1 MPQNN
6 PYKSKVFKKIVS
18 LAGEAIHDYAMISN
32 HDRLLVG
39 VSGGKDSLLLMHVLT
54 YLQHRAPV
62 SFELVPVCFDPGF
75 PGFNIDGTRKYFAEQ
90 DWKLEVIEFD
100 VGTVL
105 KEKHFEQQPCVVC
118 SRLRRGWLY
127 GRADKLS
134 CGKIA
139 LGHHLD
145 DICVSLLMCMF
156 RGHGIKTMPP
166 NTAAD
171 ASSKRLIRPLA
182 YVPEALLQEAVE
194 IFALPLSGECIYK
207 EQLEASGD
215 RAFFGSMLKNLEQR
229 IPHVR
234 QCMLRS
240 MKDIRLE
247 FLLDEKFLDLSFGV
261 ELE

>member
-1 MPQNN
+1 MT
-6 PYKSKVFKKIVS
+6 
-18 LAGEAIHDYAMISN
+18 GEAIHDYSMISD

-39 VSGGKDSLLLMHVLT
+39 VSGGKDSLMLMHVLT

-62 SFELVPVCFDPGF
+62 NFELVPVCFDPGF
-75 PGFNIDGTRKYFAEQ
+75 PGFNIDNIQRYFTER
-90 DWKLEVIEFD
+90 DWQLEVIEFD
-100 VGTVL
+100 VETVL
-105 KEKHFEQQPCVVC
+105 KEKHSEHQPCVLC

-127 GRADKLS
+127 GKADRQE
-134 CGKIA
+134 CGKVV

-156 RGHGIKTMPP
+156 RGHGMKTMAP

-182 YVPEALLQEAVE
+182 YVPESLLREAAE
-194 IFALPLSGECIYK
+194 IFDLPLSGECIYK

-215 RAFFGSMLKNLEQR
+215 RAFFGSMLKDLEQR

-234 QCMLRS
+234 QCMLSS
-240 MKDIRLE
+240 MKDIRPE
-247 FLLDEKFLDLSFGV
+247 FLLDKKFLHLSFGV